1 MEEQVK
7 PKKSIWGEQYRRLV
21 VVALAIMSVVLSKLV
36 FTTINEELII
46 GILFM
51 IAFIYSVYAYVSNN
65 SDYSA
70 VKKTVSSVIMFFT
83 TLLIFGL
90 SAEIPATIL
99 DNGKPPSC
107 NTINTQLVLNDIIKN
122 GIDGYPANIGY
133 KLEKVINSEYSQS
146 ENTYY
151 CTASIIGN
159 TDNIEDNPMLKQ
171 LIEQNKQFGRQT
183 VKYKV
188 YNDPEDKDSFIVSL
202 EN

>member
-36 FTTINEELII
+36 FTTINEVFII
-46 GILFM
+46 GIPFM

-65 SDYSA
+65 SDYGA

-90 SAEIPATIL
+90 SAEVVAKIL

-122 GIDGYPANIGY
+122 GIEGYPATIGY
-133 KLEKVINSEYSQS
+133 KLEKIIGNEYNKD

-151 CTASIIGN
+151 CTATIIAN
-159 TDNIEDNPMLKQ
+159 VDNVKDNPMLKD
-171 LIEQNKQFGRQT
+171 LIEKTKQFSQETIKFR
-183 VKYKV
+183 V
-188 YNDPEDKDSFIVSL
+188 YLDQEDKTSFIVSL